1 MEFKIWHSKGIP
13 NWKTLSKWKS
23 NNAPD
28 EKIFP
33 KFWSKN
39 KILNVSIND
48 LDEMTRKYYKLLKR
62 ELLWSFPNMVLLMIL
77 ILSKSG
83 QTFRKIITNI
93 LTYYSNLL
101 NYKNMLLT
109 EEMFLHYMK
118 IVNSFMTEFPI
129 T

>member
-77 ILSKSG
+77 ILSKNG

-101 NYKNMLLT
+101 NYKNMLLA

>member
-77 ILSKSG
+77 ILGKNG

-101 NYKNMLLT
+101 NYKNMLLA

-118 IVNSFMTEFPI
+118 IVNSFMTKFPI

>member
-77 ILSKSG
+77 ILSKNG

-101 NYKNMLLT
+101 NYKNMLLA
-109 EEMFLHYMK
+109 EEMFLHFMK

>member
-1 MEFKIWHSKGIP
+1 
-13 NWKTLSKWKS
+13 
-23 NNAPD
+23 
-28 EKIFP
+28 
-33 KFWSKN
+33 
-39 KILNVSIND
+39 
-48 LDEMTRKYYKLLKR
+48 MTRKYYKLLKR

-77 ILSKSG
+77 ILGKNG

-101 NYKNMLLT
+101 NYKNMLLA